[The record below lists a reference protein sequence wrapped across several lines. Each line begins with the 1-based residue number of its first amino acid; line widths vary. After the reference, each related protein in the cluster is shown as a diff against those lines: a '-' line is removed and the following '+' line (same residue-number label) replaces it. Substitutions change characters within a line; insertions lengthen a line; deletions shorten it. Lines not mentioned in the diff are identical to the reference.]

1 MLSRANA
8 SMWTGIALTFFLCGS
23 LRAQSPAVGSKAPE
37 INAKEWLNT
46 FGSTPSLKNLRGQA
60 VLIEF
65 WATW

>member
-1 MLSRANA
+1 MRNNAIA
-8 SMWTGIALTFFLCGS
+8 SMWTGLALTLVLCGS
-23 LRAQSPAVGSKAPE
+23 SRAQGPELGSKAPE